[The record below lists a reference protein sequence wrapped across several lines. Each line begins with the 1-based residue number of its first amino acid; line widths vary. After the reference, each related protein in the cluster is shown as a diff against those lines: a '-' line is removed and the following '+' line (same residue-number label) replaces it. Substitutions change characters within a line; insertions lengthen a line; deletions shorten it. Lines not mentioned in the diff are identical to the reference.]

1 MSARNEDD
9 VRAAVMAELDRAFRP
24 EFLNRIDEVILF
36 HNLSRENIQAIVDI
50 QLRHL
55 EQLLA
60 DRHIHIDLSTRAKAF
75 LAEQGYDPIYGARPL
90 KRVVQREL
98 QDPLALAILE
108 GRVMDGDTVLVDV
121 DPGGTHVTFESGEPE
136 PVLA

>member
-1 MSARNEDD
+1 
-9 VRAAVMAELDRAFRP
+9 MAELDRAFRP
-24 EFLNRIDEVILF
+24 EFLNRIDEIILF
-36 HNLSRENIQAIVDI
+36 HNLTREDIQAIVDI

-60 DRHIHIDLSTRAKAF
+60 DRHMRIELSERAKAF

-108 GRVMDGDTVLVDV
+108 GRVLDGDTVFVDV
-121 DPGGTHVTFESGEPE
+121 DPSGARITFESGEP
-136 PVLA
+136 VTA